1 MTDGELPQIQTA
13 TEPANLERASQEN
26 VALGKGSESLFH
38 LNSACDKEKVHP
50 TVKALASKLK
60 SGEKAFPVDKRVL
73 KALQEAYAE
82 AKKKWL
88 PSSTNRRQKRS
99 LTRSGHAVCL
109 SCASES
115 TLPVQ
120 RKNKRRP
127 SAT

>member
-1 MTDGELPQIQTA
+1 MWL
-13 TEPANLERASQEN
+13 S
-26 VALGKGSESLFH
+26 GKAVHRFSH
-38 LNSACDKEKVHP
+38 LNSACDKGKVHP

-73 KALQEAYAE
+73 KALEAYAE

-109 SCASES
+109 SCARES
-115 TLPVQ
+115 TLAVQ
-120 RKNKRRP
+120 RK
-127 SAT
+127 